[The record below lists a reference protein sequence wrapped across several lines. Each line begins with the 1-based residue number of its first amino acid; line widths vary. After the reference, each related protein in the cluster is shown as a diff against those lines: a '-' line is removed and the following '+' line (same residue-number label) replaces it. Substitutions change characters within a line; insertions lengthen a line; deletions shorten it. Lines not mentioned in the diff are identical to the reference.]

1 MTSRQEGRRADKKK
15 MQGEITV
22 TRKGGIK
29 QTGLKTS
36 FIEKVLNNPQ
46 LPIFQEAFMIAATH
60 SPHFGADE
68 GDPVP

>member
-1 MTSRQEGRRADKKK
+1 MTPRQERRRAGKKK
-15 MQGEITV
+15 MQGEIAV

-46 LPIFQEAFMIAATH
+46 LPVFQDAFMIAAAR